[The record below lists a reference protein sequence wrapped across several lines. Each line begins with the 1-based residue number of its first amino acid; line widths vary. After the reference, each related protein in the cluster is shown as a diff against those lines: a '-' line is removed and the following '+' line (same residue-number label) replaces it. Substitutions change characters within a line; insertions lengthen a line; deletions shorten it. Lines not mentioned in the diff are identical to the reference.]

1 MWAVVY
7 MANNDEISNII
18 QELLESEGLLVKVK
32 EVTLTNEEGIREIMI
47 LSSEVDA
54 AHNILIQHGY

>member
-7 MANNDEISNII
+7 MANNDEIADRI

-32 EVTLTNEEGIREIMI
+32 EVTLTKEEGIREIMI
-47 LSSEVDA
+47 LSSEVEA

>member
-7 MANNDEISNII
+7 MANNDEVANRI

-32 EVTLTNEEGIREIMI
+32 EVTLTKEEGIREIMI

>member
-7 MANNDEISNII
+7 MANDDETASKI

-32 EVTLTNEEGIREIMI
+32 EVEFSKEEGIREIMI
-47 LSSEVDA
+47 LSSEVEA
-54 AHNILIQHGY
+54 AHNILIQNGY